1 VPADA
6 LNDLADALAQSGRG
20 SESGKPLEESKGL
33 ARDLKNDS
41 IQAAILN
48 TQGDVRF
55 YQGDLKSAKD
65 FYQQALRLAGHASNQ
80 DALLTSR
87 MNLAR
92 VAITEAGSH
101 SAISHSAISHSA
113 MNDLRSLA
121 QQADARGNQYISVAC
136 SVLLAEAMITDKD
149 YSHARQELLRA
160 LARSEKLGLRLENA
174 RIHYLLGT
182 SLRLSGSAREATAQY
197 REARNLLDEIRKE
210 QGAEHIIE
218 RYDLKPIYAEVS
230 QFAPQG

>member
-92 VAITEAGSH
+92 VAITEAG
-101 SAISHSAISHSA
+101 SHSAISHSA

-218 RYDLKPIYAEVS
+218 RYDLKPIYAEAS